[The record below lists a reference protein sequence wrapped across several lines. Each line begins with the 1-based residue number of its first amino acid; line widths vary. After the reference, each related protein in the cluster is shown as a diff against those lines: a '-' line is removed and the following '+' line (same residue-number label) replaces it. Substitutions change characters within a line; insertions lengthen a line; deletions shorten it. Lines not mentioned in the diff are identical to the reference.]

1 MNALVH
7 FPMILTRQGQK
18 ILHEFAGTFFQD
30 SSKIGV
36 FKSSTGEEIGVNLLL
51 TGM

>member
-1 MNALVH
+1 MTALVH
-7 FPMILTRQGQK
+7 FPMILTKQGQK
-18 ILHEFAGTFFQD
+18 ILHEFARIFFQD

-36 FKSSTGEEIGVNLLL
+36 FNSTGEEIGVNLLL